1 MATDDN
7 RRIEATPA
15 RGPGTNA
22 ADNAALGNPMGVL
35 LSAGASITRV
45 ENSVISGNGYG
56 VFITDPGT
64 TVVDVDFDH
73 IGTDATGTINL
84 GNSLDGVVVQGGA
97 SGVFIVCNT
106 IANSGG
112 WGLVIQGE
120 DAIGP
125 NTFFNNIYG
134 NELLE

>member
-1 MATDDN
+1 
-7 RRIEATPA
+7 
-15 RGPGTNA
+15 
-22 ADNAALGNPMGVL
+22 LQW
-35 LSAGASITRV
+35 LSTRYAGASCIIV

-64 TVVDVDFDH
+64 AVVDVAFDQM
-73 IGTDATGTINL
+73 GTDATGTINL

-97 SGVFIVCNT
+97 TGVFIVYNT

-112 WGLVIQGE
+112 WGLVIACQ

-125 NTFFNNIYG
+125 NTFFNNADG